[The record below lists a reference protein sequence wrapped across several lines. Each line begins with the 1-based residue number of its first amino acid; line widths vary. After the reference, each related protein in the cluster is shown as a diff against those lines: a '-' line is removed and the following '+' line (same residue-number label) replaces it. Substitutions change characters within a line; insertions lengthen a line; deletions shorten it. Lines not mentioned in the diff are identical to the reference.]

1 MSDKAVLL
9 KDVIRWLHDHDY
21 IDDMVIAS
29 GTDVRT
35 VETHIGMELPTFTPL
50 VPLDKE
56 TIEGMKKA
64 STTKDGLNIGDA
76 CAYNHAL
83 DDVLAKCGKPTLDSI
98 ETPEET
104 AEIDKE
110 YEEGR
115 VKSFDNPEKAIE
127 FLRKQPTLDRERVAH
142 IIHMFVNKAT
152 ANQVDIFGI
161 KEQSELA
168 QAICDA
174 VDKGEL
180 T

>member
-1 MSDKAVLL
+1 MSDKAVM
-9 KDVIRWLHDHDY
+9 V
-21 IDDMVIAS
+21 DDIFDWIGRMLDGLSAS
-29 GTDVRT
+29 RL
-35 VETHIGMELPTFTPL
+35 EEKFKEQNIPTFTSL
-50 VPLDKE
+50 KPLDKE
-56 TIEGMKKA
+56 TVEGMQ
-64 STTKDGLNIGDA
+64 KDVYQA
-76 CAYNHAL
+76 MAAKSEYTMRECRMYNKAL
-83 DDVLAKCGKPTLDSI
+83 DDVLKKCGKPTLDSI

-127 FLRKQPTLDRERVAH
+127 FLRKQPTLDREKVAH